1 MERGLYAGVPHIYRV
16 EGVELHTDA
25 STHPYVADDAIPCM
39 LYLVVMQSILYSR
52 EGEVGLQGEGGR

>member
-1 MERGLYAGVPHIYRV
+1 VPHIYRV

-39 LYLVVMQSILYSR
+39 PYLVVMQSILYSR
-52 EGEVGLQGEGGR
+52 EGEVGLQGEGPP